1 MGTSSKEL
9 FTTLSGLAGL
19 QEGYFS
25 AKQAVMAGYA
35 DSVHNYHVRNGD
47 WEKVYRGIYRL
58 RGHPAGDWPEL
69 VIWSLWSRGR
79 GDEPLGVYSHE
90 TAMAIHGLGRKT
102 PRLHM
107 TVPSTFRKN
116 CELPFELILHKADL
130 APEDMENK
138 PGYRVTT
145 PDRTRRDLGLDTG
158 SSLHCRDA
166 LQCVSTGSSSWC
178 NGVSFNQA
186 LEQGLD

>member
-9 FTTLSGLAGL
+9 FSALSGLAAA
-19 QEGYFS
+19 QNGYFS

-35 DSVHNYHVRNGD
+35 DSVHNYHVKNGD

-58 RGHPAGDWPEL
+58 KDHPAGEWPEL

-79 GDEPLGVYSHE
+79 GDEPLGVFSHE
-90 TAMAIHGLGRKT
+90 TALAIHGLGDKGQ
-102 PRLHM
+102 PIHM
-107 TVPSTFRKN
+107 TVPTTFRKN
-116 CELPFELILHKADL
+116 CELPPDLILHKADL
-130 APEDMENK
+130 APEDVEQR

-145 PDRTRRDLGLDTG
+145 PNRTRRDLGLDTG
-158 SSLHCRDA
+158 SSLLGRDA

-186 LEQGLD
+186 LELGFD

>member
-9 FTTLSGLAGL
+9 FSALSGLAAA
-19 QEGYFS
+19 QNGYFS

-35 DSVHNYHVRNGD
+35 DSVHNYHVKNGD

-58 RGHPAGDWPEL
+58 KDHPIGEWPEL

-90 TAMAIHGLGRKT
+90 TALAIHGLGEKT
-102 PRLHM
+102 QPLHM
-107 TVPSTFRKN
+107 TVPTTFRKN
-116 CELPFELILHKADL
+116 CELPPDLILHKADL
-130 APEDMENK
+130 APEDVENK

-145 PDRTRRDLGLDTG
+145 PDRTRGDLGLDRVVSLAG
-158 SSLHCRDA
+158 SWGH
-166 LQCVSTGSSSWC
+166 
-178 NGVSFNQA
+178 GVSFDQA
-186 LEQGLD
+186 LEQGFD